1 MSDEDVGSA
10 VPPTP
15 QPPPPPVGPPSQPI
29 PTNGLAIAALVLG
42 ILSVVLLWTVWGGFV
57 LGVLAIVFGAIGLS
71 KAKDGAPNKGQA
83 TAGLV
88 LGIVGLIGTVLF
100 VTLILTTI
108 RHTDDRFFHRIDFC
122 IDHPHDPAC

>member
-15 QPPPPPVGPPSQPI
+15 QPPPPPVGPPSQLT

-57 LGVLAIVFGAIGLS
+57 MGVLAIVFGAIGLS

-100 VTLILTTI
+100 VTLILITI
-108 RHTDDRFFHRIDFC
+108 RHTDDRFFHRIDRLEL
-122 IDHPHDPAC
+122 DPAC